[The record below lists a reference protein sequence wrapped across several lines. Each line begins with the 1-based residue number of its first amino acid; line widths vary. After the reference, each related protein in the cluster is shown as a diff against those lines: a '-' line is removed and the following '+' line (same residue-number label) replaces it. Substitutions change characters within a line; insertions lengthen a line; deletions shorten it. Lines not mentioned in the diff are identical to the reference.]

1 MRLTVL
7 SGALGLLALAW
18 PERPLIVAAVAIVGL
33 GVAFNAPYAAVMH
46 TTGAILPRAPGA
58 AVGLVSG
65 VGVLGIS
72 IGAPVVGALFASTGG
87 FSLPFGV
94 LAAFSL
100 LVFWVLRSL

>member
-1 MRLTVL
+1 M
-7 SGALGLLALAW
+7 
-18 PERPLIVAAVAIVGL
+18 PLFDDVDRINQRSFEMA
-33 GVAFNAPYAAVMH
+33 NAVMH
-46 TTGAILPRAPGA
+46 TTGAVLPRAPGA

-72 IGAPVVGALFASTGG
+72 IGAPAVGALFAATGG

-100 LVFWVLRSL
+100 LVLWVLGSL